1 MSEKNF
7 NEFVEFPSVSEEM
20 SKFEEF
26 VQFLNSNNPSE
37 VIDKLNLIN
46 EMEKSNKWDNKSNK
60 SNNKDKT
67 NTNTESNK
75 KYITYSKNV
84 FFPLCNW
91 CRNVCGYCTFRNEN
105 YKLMNKN
112 EVKEIL
118 LKGDKYGCK
127 EALFTFGENVDE
139 NEKIREDLKKMGYSS
154 ILEYLYDLEDW
165 CLNNTELLPHT
176 NCGILNYE
184 ELKLLKEVNASMG
197 LMLEN
202 SSERLFKTIA
212 HKDSPGKEPKK
223 RLKMIENAGKLKIPF
238 TTGILIG
245 IGETN
250 EEIVKSLYD
259 IKKLNEEYGHIQE
272 VIIQNFRSK
281 KGIPMED
288 FKEPSPLKML
298 KVLIVAKLILNDI
311 SIQVPPNL
319 NSETGQLFLFAGVD
333 DWGGVS
339 PLTKDYVNPEA
350 PWPEIEELRRYTEE
364 FGYVLKERL
373 PVYEKY
379 INKTW
384 LSDKVLEK
392 ILYKK

>member
-1 MSEKNF
+1 
-7 NEFVEFPSVSEEM
+7 M
-20 SKFEEF
+20 SKKADENGYTKNIEEF
-26 VQFLNSNNPSE
+26 VRFLNSNTPLE
-37 VIDKLNLIN
+37 VLNKLNLIN
-46 EMEKSNKWDNKSNK
+46 KMEND
-60 SNNKDKT
+60 NNKNNNK
-67 NTNTESNK
+67 NNK

-84 FFPLCNW
+84 FIPLCNW
-91 CRNVCGYCTFRNEN
+91 CKNICGYCTFRKEN
-105 YKLMNKN
+105 YKLMTKN

-118 LKGDKYGCK
+118 LKGDKYNCK

-139 NEKIREDLKKMGYSS
+139 NEKIREDLKKMGYDG

-165 CLNNTELLPHT
+165 CLNNTNLLPHT
-176 NCGILNYE
+176 NCGILNYN
-184 ELKLLKEVNASMG
+184 ELKKLKEVNASMG

-212 HKDSPGKEPKK
+212 HKNSPGKEPKK
-223 RLKMIENAGKLKIPF
+223 RLKMIEDAGKLKIPF
-238 TTGILIG
+238 TTGILVG

-250 EEIVKSLYD
+250 EEIVKSLLD
-259 IKKLNEEYGHIQE
+259 IRKLHNRYGHIQE

-281 KGIPMED
+281 KGIPMEN

-298 KVLIVAKLILNDI
+298 KVLIVAKLILKDI

-333 DWGGVS
+333 DWGGIS

-350 PWPEIEELRRYTEE
+350 PWPKIEELKRYTEE
-364 FGYVLKERL
+364 FGYILKERL

-379 INKTW
+379 INKNW
-384 LSDKVLEK
+384 LNNRLLEK
-392 ILYKK
+392 IDSFKK